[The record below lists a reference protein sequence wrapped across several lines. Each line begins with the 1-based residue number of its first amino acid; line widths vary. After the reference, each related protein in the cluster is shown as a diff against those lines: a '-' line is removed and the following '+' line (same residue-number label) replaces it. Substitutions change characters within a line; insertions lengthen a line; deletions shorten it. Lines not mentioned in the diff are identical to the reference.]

1 MCVWG
6 TQHHGKRR
14 RRIHK
19 HSSLLPSRTAMG
31 RVAVQPQSCQL
42 PIPPVVFADCGSQ
55 QDDKASA
62 SEAGRERR
70 NSEAGWQCEW
80 LGGQGSRCVV
90 RWARALARPTSIASS
105 PPFASSS
112 VRACVSLFSS
122 LLAFSRPLASSAGWL
137 FFSFSLSLSSPRSLY
152 SPPLLS
158 LSLAHPAPVR
168 AGARA
173 PF

>member
-6 TQHHGKRR
+6 TQHHGKR

-62 SEAGRERR
+62 SEAGREEEEQR
-70 NSEAGWQCEW
+70 
-80 LGGQGSRCVV
+80 GGV
-90 RWARALARPTSIASS
+90 AM
-105 PPFASSS
+105 
-112 VRACVSLFSS
+112 
-122 LLAFSRPLASSAGWL
+122 
-137 FFSFSLSLSSPRSLY
+137 
-152 SPPLLS
+152 
-158 LSLAHPAPVR
+158 
-168 AGARA
+168 
-173 PF
+173 